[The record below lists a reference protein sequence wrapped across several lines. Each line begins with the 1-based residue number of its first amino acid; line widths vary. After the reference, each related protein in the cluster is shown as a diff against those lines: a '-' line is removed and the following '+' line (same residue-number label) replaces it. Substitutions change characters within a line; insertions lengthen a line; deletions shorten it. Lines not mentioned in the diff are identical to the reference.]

1 MVAQQILV
9 LFVKVRVLMRQL
21 KGAHCAPFF
30 MPLFLVSRER
40 LGAIVEVVIL
50 CVGQPQVCAQ
60 SKVGMEWCL
69 ESLLCTPCTYILSH
83 SLLWGR

>member
-30 MPLFLVSRER
+30 YARFPSLKGEIRSYRRGRYTVCWAAPS
-40 LGAIVEVVIL
+40 L
-50 CVGQPQVCAQ
+50 C
-60 SKVGMEWCL
+60 SK
-69 ESLLCTPCTYILSH
+69 
-83 SLLWGR
+83 

>member
-1 MVAQQILV
+1 ML
-9 LFVKVRVLMRQL
+9 
-21 KGAHCAPFF
+21 PFF
-30 MPLFLVSRER
+30 MPLSLVSSER

-60 SKVGMEWCL
+60 SKVGIGWCL
-69 ESLLCTPCTYILSH
+69 ESLLCTPWVYTLSH